1 MKRITISLPD
11 DLADTIA
18 RESRIRRKSVSE
30 IVRKSLSEDFCAGEP
45 RHLAFANLVSGPDD
59 WHAADLDDFRAN
71 TGRTTLKRTPGSE
84 HPGSC

>member
-30 IVRKSLSEDFCAGEP
+30 IVRKSLSKDFCASDR
-45 RHLAFANLVSGPDD
+45 RHLAFANLVSGPDE
-59 WHAADLDDFRAN
+59 WHAADLDQFLAQN
-71 TGRTTLKRTPGSE
+71 WRTDIDKDADQ
-84 HPGSC
+84 